1 MVQFIVTIHR
11 YNFFTIF
18 AACLIAG
25 IWGLIL
31 FFRKSPM
38 NKPWR
43 ISLIVVA
50 ALGAFQGLL
59 GLTMLL
65 GFGLKAGGGNGL
77 YYLHYVYGAIVALG
91 LPIALTYTSNGKE
104 EQNAATDK
112 TEKPEIATSS
122 GIKGERLNILI
133 FSIAALIIAAAA
145 VRAFVTGPA

>member
-1 MVQFIVTIHR
+1 MSGSLSLIS
-11 YNFFTIF
+11 NFFLIV

-25 IWGLIL
+25 IWGLVL
-31 FFRKSPM
+31 FFRKSAM

-59 GLTMLL
+59 GLLMLL
-65 GFGLKAGGGNGL
+65 GFGLKAGGGTGL

-91 LPIALTYTSNGKE
+91 LPVALTYTSSSDKE
-104 EQNAATDK
+104 GGDEFDQAEKAKPATK
-112 TEKPEIATSS
+112 S
-122 GIKGERLNILI
+122 GLKGERLNILI

-145 VRAFVTGPA
+145 VRAFVTGPAQ